1 MIKSIDRNI
10 RINYYSAADESDQTC
25 IAEAS
30 RNHVLAVSLSI
41 QYAENEDPQEY
52 ILCDNS
58 GYFWLIDQAGEDLIR
73 LRMPYFSDEL
83 RDSLEELDLE
93 EDRIDCL
100 AAVLHLV
107 INNEWNVEYRTIAP
121 PHKPKHSPEAEKK
134 RLPF

>member
-1 MIKSIDRNI
+1 M
-10 RINYYSAADESDQTC
+10 ADESEQTC

-30 RNHVLAVSLSI
+30 RNHILAVSLSV
-41 QYAENEDPQEY
+41 QYAEEEDPQEY

-58 GYFWLIDQAGEDLIR
+58 GYFWLIDQTGEDLIR
-73 LRMPYFSDEL
+73 LHMPYLRDEL
-83 RDSLEELDLE
+83 RDSLEDLDLE

-100 AAVLHLV
+100 AAALHLV

-121 PHKPKHSPEAEKK
+121 TRKPKHPPETEKQ